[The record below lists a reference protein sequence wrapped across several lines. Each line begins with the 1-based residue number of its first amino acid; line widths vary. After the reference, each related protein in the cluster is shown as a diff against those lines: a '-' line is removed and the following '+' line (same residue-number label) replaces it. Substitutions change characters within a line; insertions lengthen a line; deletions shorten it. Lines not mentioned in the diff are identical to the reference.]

1 MIRLVSALLLCA
13 FAAGAQPFEFWP
25 GAKYDPA
32 IPSPE
37 KVLGYPLGTKHAT
50 PDEMVRYL
58 EALAAAAPSRIKVF
72 EYGRTWEGR
81 KLIYAAI
88 GSEQNLRRLDEI
100 KAAVQRISDPRKT
113 STAEA
118 KQLSAAIPV
127 VVGLSYGVHG
137 NEISSPDAALM
148 TAYHLIAAKGDAIAD
163 AAQANVLVLLDPM
176 QNPDGRARFVHNY
189 TISAGLLPDP
199 DPAAAERD
207 EPWPGGRSNHYLFD
221 MNRDWFALTQPESR
235 GRVKYVL
242 EWKPQVFVDLH
253 EMGSDSTY
261 FFAPGAAP
269 YSPLLTNQQKEQMDW
284 FGRNNGKWFDKFGWP
299 YFTREVFDEF
309 YPGYGASYP
318 WYYGGFGMTYE
329 NASVRGLLARRS
341 DGTIMDFRESVKKQ
355 FVASISTCETA
366 AQNKD
371 RLLANFHDYNRTAV
385 EDAAKDPVKEYIL
398 AARGDATT
406 LDKLAHLLAE
416 QQVELKRASA
426 AFKSGGKDFPA
437 GSILVPLNQP
447 RRRFIHAV
455 LSPQVSMEPEFLKE
469 QERRRK
475 KKLRDDIY
483 DITAWSLPMMYN
495 VDCVAAAES
504 VQVPSV
510 PVTGAYQPKGAVSGK
525 AQVAYLAPW
534 GTQAAGRF
542 LAGALRENLVVRS
555 TGKSFTQSGVKY
567 PAGTLIVLV
576 KQNPA
581 SVHETVAKL
590 AAASGTQ
597 ITATD
602 SSWVE
607 DGVDFGSNQVAVL
620 KKPAVAM
627 LWDAPT
633 SSLSAGHTRFVLERQ
648 FGYPVTAIRA
658 SSLGYADLSRFH
670 VLILPSGR
678 YGAGLGGPALERV
691 KAWVRNG
698 GTLIG
703 IDAAVAF
710 LASPQAGLLALKA
723 EAAAKEPPKETAGAK
738 PAPPGAAAGT
748 PGAAAPNEPVPGAI
762 FTKPEDLEK
771 AIVAEKE
778 QPDDVAGVILRAKPD
793 ADAWIC
799 AGLPDTLHVLFSG
812 RTIYAPIKRDKGVN
826 AVVFAGPE
834 EMLASGYLWE
844 ENKKQLA
851 YKPFVVV
858 QQEGRGNVIGFTA
871 DPNFRAFHDGL
882 NVLFLNAVFRA
893 PGGGRGFGGIQEEE
907 R

>member
-1 MIRLVSALLLCA
+1 
-13 FAAGAQPFEFWP
+13 
-25 GAKYDPA
+25 
-32 IPSPE
+32 
-37 KVLGYPLGTKHAT
+37 
-50 PDEMVRYL
+50 
-58 EALAAAAPSRIKVF
+58 
-72 EYGRTWEGR
+72 
-81 KLIYAAI
+81 
-88 GSEQNLRRLDEI
+88 
-100 KAAVQRISDPRKT
+100 
-113 STAEA
+113 
-118 KQLSAAIPV
+118 
-127 VVGLSYGVHG
+127 
-137 NEISSPDAALM
+137 
-148 TAYHLIAAKGDAIAD
+148 
-163 AAQANVLVLLDPM
+163 
-176 QNPDGRARFVHNY
+176 
-189 TISAGLLPDP
+189 
-199 DPAAAERD
+199 
-207 EPWPGGRSNHYLFD
+207 
-221 MNRDWFALTQPESR
+221 
-235 GRVKYVL
+235 
-242 EWKPQVFVDLH
+242 
-253 EMGSDSTY
+253 
-261 FFAPGAAP
+261 
-269 YSPLLTNQQKEQMDW
+269 
-284 FGRNNGKWFDKFGWP
+284 
-299 YFTREVFDEF
+299 
-309 YPGYGASYP
+309 
-318 WYYGGFGMTYE
+318 
-329 NASVRGLLARRS
+329 
-341 DGTIMDFRESVKKQ
+341 
-355 FVASISTCETA
+355 
-366 AQNKD
+366 
-371 RLLANFHDYNRTAV
+371 
-385 EDAAKDPVKEYIL
+385 
-398 AARGDATT
+398 
-406 LDKLAHLLAE
+406 
-416 QQVELKRASA
+416 
-426 AFKSGGKDFPA
+426 
-437 GSILVPLNQP
+437 
-447 RRRFIHAV
+447 
-455 LSPQVSMEPEFLKE
+455 
-469 QERRRK
+469 
-475 KKLRDDIY
+475 
-483 DITAWSLPMMYN
+483 MYN